1 MADYAVRRIDE
12 MEAIVRGSFKKA
24 RAELGVSSFGIQVID
39 MPPNVDAY
47 PEHDHSQDGQE
58 EVYVAM
64 RGGGEIE
71 IDGERHPI
79 DPETMVRVSAGTKR
93 KLYPGD
99 EGMRVLVIG
108 GVPGEA
114 YAIRDY
120 TELGAPDPFARSSRA
135 LHRVDEPHLAVEEEP
150 DRHEHQRRRR
160 RERHCHVD
168 ERARRPGST
177 RAVALVAGADEPCRP
192 ASPCAWPPAA
202 ALVEVVHPIEQP
214 GRGRHGEWNAPEGG
228 EQESLRRA
236 GQLTCQPQPTERDP
250 DPQGGTAQHDRDG
263 EQPGYGVRQG
273 PTIVV

>member
-1 MADYAVRRIDE
+1 MADYAVKRIDE

-71 IDGERHPI
+71 IEGERVPL

-93 KLYPGD
+93 KLLPGD

-114 YAIRDY
+114 YKIRDF
-120 TELGAPDPFARSSRA
+120 TELGAPDPFARS
-135 LHRVDEPHLAVEEEP
+135 
-150 DRHEHQRRRR
+150 
-160 RERHCHVD
+160 
-168 ERARRPGST
+168 
-177 RAVALVAGADEPCRP
+177 
-192 ASPCAWPPAA
+192 
-202 ALVEVVHPIEQP
+202 
-214 GRGRHGEWNAPEGG
+214 
-228 EQESLRRA
+228 
-236 GQLTCQPQPTERDP
+236 
-250 DPQGGTAQHDRDG
+250 
-263 EQPGYGVRQG
+263 
-273 PTIVV
+273 

>member
-79 DPETMVRVSAGTKR
+79 DAETMVRVSAGTTR

-120 TELGAPDPFARSSRA
+120 TELGAPDPFARS
-135 LHRVDEPHLAVEEEP
+135 
-150 DRHEHQRRRR
+150 
-160 RERHCHVD
+160 
-168 ERARRPGST
+168 
-177 RAVALVAGADEPCRP
+177 
-192 ASPCAWPPAA
+192 
-202 ALVEVVHPIEQP
+202 
-214 GRGRHGEWNAPEGG
+214 
-228 EQESLRRA
+228 
-236 GQLTCQPQPTERDP
+236 
-250 DPQGGTAQHDRDG
+250 
-263 EQPGYGVRQG
+263 
-273 PTIVV
+273 

>member
-79 DPETMVRVSAGTKR
+79 DAETMVRVSAGTKR
-93 KLYPGD
+93 KLYPGE

-120 TELGAPDPFARSSRA
+120 TELGAPDPFARS
-135 LHRVDEPHLAVEEEP
+135 
-150 DRHEHQRRRR
+150 
-160 RERHCHVD
+160 
-168 ERARRPGST
+168 
-177 RAVALVAGADEPCRP
+177 
-192 ASPCAWPPAA
+192 
-202 ALVEVVHPIEQP
+202 
-214 GRGRHGEWNAPEGG
+214 
-228 EQESLRRA
+228 
-236 GQLTCQPQPTERDP
+236 
-250 DPQGGTAQHDRDG
+250 
-263 EQPGYGVRQG
+263 
-273 PTIVV
+273 

>member
-39 MPPNVDAY
+39 MPANVDAY

-79 DPETMVRVSAGTKR
+79 DAETMVRVSAGTKR

-120 TELGAPDPFARSSRA
+120 TELGAPDPFARS
-135 LHRVDEPHLAVEEEP
+135 
-150 DRHEHQRRRR
+150 
-160 RERHCHVD
+160 
-168 ERARRPGST
+168 
-177 RAVALVAGADEPCRP
+177 
-192 ASPCAWPPAA
+192 
-202 ALVEVVHPIEQP
+202 
-214 GRGRHGEWNAPEGG
+214 
-228 EQESLRRA
+228 
-236 GQLTCQPQPTERDP
+236 
-250 DPQGGTAQHDRDG
+250 
-263 EQPGYGVRQG
+263 
-273 PTIVV
+273 

>member
-1 MADYAVRRIDE
+1 MADYAVKRIDE

-79 DPETMVRVSAGTKR
+79 DAETMVRVSAGTKR

-120 TELGAPDPFARSSRA
+120 TELGAPDPFARS
-135 LHRVDEPHLAVEEEP
+135 
-150 DRHEHQRRRR
+150 
-160 RERHCHVD
+160 
-168 ERARRPGST
+168 
-177 RAVALVAGADEPCRP
+177 
-192 ASPCAWPPAA
+192 
-202 ALVEVVHPIEQP
+202 
-214 GRGRHGEWNAPEGG
+214 
-228 EQESLRRA
+228 
-236 GQLTCQPQPTERDP
+236 
-250 DPQGGTAQHDRDG
+250 
-263 EQPGYGVRQG
+263 
-273 PTIVV
+273 

>member
-79 DPETMVRVSAGTKR
+79 DAETMVRVSAGTKR
-93 KLYPGD
+93 KLYPGE

-114 YAIRDY
+114 YAIRDF
-120 TELGAPDPFARSSRA
+120 TELGAPDPFARS
-135 LHRVDEPHLAVEEEP
+135 
-150 DRHEHQRRRR
+150 
-160 RERHCHVD
+160 
-168 ERARRPGST
+168 
-177 RAVALVAGADEPCRP
+177 
-192 ASPCAWPPAA
+192 
-202 ALVEVVHPIEQP
+202 
-214 GRGRHGEWNAPEGG
+214 
-228 EQESLRRA
+228 
-236 GQLTCQPQPTERDP
+236 
-250 DPQGGTAQHDRDG
+250 
-263 EQPGYGVRQG
+263 
-273 PTIVV
+273 

>member
-79 DPETMVRVSAGTKR
+79 DPETMIRVSAGTKR

-114 YAIRDY
+114 YAVRDY
-120 TELGAPDPFARSSRA
+120 TELGAPDPFARS
-135 LHRVDEPHLAVEEEP
+135 
-150 DRHEHQRRRR
+150 
-160 RERHCHVD
+160 
-168 ERARRPGST
+168 
-177 RAVALVAGADEPCRP
+177 
-192 ASPCAWPPAA
+192 
-202 ALVEVVHPIEQP
+202 
-214 GRGRHGEWNAPEGG
+214 
-228 EQESLRRA
+228 
-236 GQLTCQPQPTERDP
+236 
-250 DPQGGTAQHDRDG
+250 
-263 EQPGYGVRQG
+263 
-273 PTIVV
+273 